1 VNVWGR
7 LIRGRAIVVDDLD
20 SGSALMQQGLAART
34 YEDMHLDEKI
44 LKINGSSGYFRGI
57 AVLGL
62 KVRCQH

>member
-20 SGSALMQQGLAART
+20 SASALIQQGLAART
-34 YEDMHLDEKI
+34 YENMHLDGKI
-44 LKINGSSGYFRGI
+44 LKINGISGRFRGI

-62 KVRCQH
+62 EVRCQQ